1 MQINPGHRIAV
12 VRTLLPAHL
21 STGHRIMAVRTLGVG
36 IAPVRFRV
44 ARQNIKGGRVKGGY
58 SGGSTPPGPTKS
70 NIAISTIIRNPS
82 SMARISNYL

>member
-1 MQINPGHRIAV
+1 
-12 VRTLLPAHL
+12 
-21 STGHRIMAVRTLGVG
+21 
-36 IAPVRFRV
+36 V